1 MISKTLMKQ
10 TIKSNI
16 TLGLIIT
23 AILALCLVI
32 AASAGQPVKLTGQIF
47 YSLMPGMLISIYI
60 IITGNKLLAAQV
72 DKGSMAYILS
82 TPVKRSKVALTQ
94 AVYFIGSLL
103 TMFVITSIAHIIP
116 TAISNGSISS
126 SDLGYILKFNL
137 GLFVLALAYSG
148 ICFLASS
155 IFNLSKN
162 AIAVGGGLVGAFLLL
177 SIMSMFGEN
186 FHFVKNFTI
195 ASLYNVDTIVS
206 GSSDYIWQFAV
217 LGGIGLIT
225 YFSGIK
231 IFSKRDLPL

>member
-10 TIKSNI
+10 TIKANI
-16 TLGLIIT
+16 TLALIIT
-23 AILALCLVI
+23 VIQALCVVI
-32 AASAGQPVKLTGQIF
+32 IASTGQPVLVAGQIF
-47 YSLMPGMLISIYI
+47 YSLLPGLLIAIYV

-94 AVYFIGSLL
+94 AVFFIGSLL
-103 TMFVITSIAHIIP
+103 ALSIITAAAHIIP
-116 TAISNGSISS
+116 SAIFNGGISS
-126 SDLGYILKFNL
+126 SDMGYIITFNI
-137 GLFVLALAYSG
+137 GLFLLALALSG

-155 IFNLSKN
+155 LFNLSKD

-186 FHFVKNFTI
+186 FHFLKNFTI
-195 ASLYNVDTIVS
+195 VSLYNVSAVIS
-206 GSSDYIWQFAV
+206 GSSDYIWQFTI
-217 LGGIGLIT
+217 LGGIGLVA
-225 YFSGIK
+225 YFSGIR

>member
-10 TIKSNI
+10 TVKANI
-16 TLGLIIT
+16 PLALIIT
-23 AILALCLVI
+23 AIQALCLVLI
-32 AASAGQPVKLTGQIF
+32 ASTGQPVKITGQIF
-47 YSLMPGMLISIYI
+47 YSLLPGVLTSIYI

-94 AVYFIGSLL
+94 AVFFIGSL
-103 TMFVITSIAHIIP
+103 FVMSLITAATHIIP
-116 TAISNGSISS
+116 TAILNGSVSS
-126 SDLGYILKFNL
+126 SEWVDIIKFNF
-137 GLFVLALAYSG
+137 GLFLLALAYSG

-162 AIAVGGGLVGAFLLL
+162 AIAVGGGIVGAFLLL
-177 SIMSMFGEN
+177 SMMSMFGEN

-195 ASLYNVDTIVS
+195 TTLYNVNTIAS

-217 LGGIGLIT
+217 LAGIGLIT

-231 IFSKRDLPL
+231 IFSTRDLPL

>member
-10 TIKSNI
+10 TIKANI

-23 AILALCLVI
+23 AILASCLVI
-32 AASAGQPVKLTGQIF
+32 IASTGQNVLLTGAIF
-47 YSLMPGMLISIYI
+47 YSLLPGILISIYI
-60 IITGNKLLAAQV
+60 IITANKLLAAQV

-103 TMFVITSIAHIIP
+103 TMFLITTATHIIP
-116 TAISNGSISS
+116 TIVLNGSISS
-126 SDLGYILKFNL
+126 SDVGYIIKFNL
-137 GLFVLALAYSG
+137 GLFLLALAFSG

-162 AIAVGGGLVGAFLLL
+162 AIAVGGGLVGALLLL

-186 FHFVKNFTI
+186 FHFLKNFTI
-195 ASLYNVDTIVS
+195 ASLYSVNTIVS
-206 GSSDYIWQFAV
+206 GSSDYIGQFAV
-217 LGGIGLIT
+217 LGGIGLLT
-225 YFSGIK
+225 YFIGIK

>member
-1 MISKTLMKQ
+1 MISHTLMKQ
-10 TIKSNI
+10 TLKANI
-16 TLGLIIT
+16 SLWLIIT
-23 AILALCLVI
+23 AILALCLVVV
-32 AASAGQPVKLTGQIF
+32 STTGQTVVVGGQIF
-47 YSLMPGMLISIYI
+47 YSLMPGMLISIYV

-103 TMFVITSIAHIIP
+103 TMFLITTASHIIP
-116 TAISNGSISS
+116 TAIKDGSISS
-126 SDLGYILKFNL
+126 SDVGYIIKFNL
-137 GLFVLALAYSG
+137 GLFVLSLAFSG

-177 SIMSMFGEN
+177 SIVSMFGEN
-186 FHFVKNFTI
+186 FHFLKNLTI
-195 ASLYNVDTIVS
+195 VTLYNVNSIVS
-206 GSSDYIWQFAV
+206 GSSDYIWQFAI

-225 YFSGIK
+225 YFSGIR
-231 IFSKRDLPL
+231 IFSQRDLPL

>member
-16 TLGLIIT
+16 TLGIIIT

-32 AASAGQPVKLTGQIF
+32 IASTGQPVELTGQIF
-47 YSLMPGMLISIYI
+47 YNLLPGMLVSIYI
-60 IITGNKLLAAQV
+60 IVTGNKLLAAQV

-103 TMFVITSIAHIIP
+103 TMFLITTAAHIIP
-116 TAISNGSISS
+116 TAISSGSISA
-126 SDLGYILKFNL
+126 SDVGYIIKFNL
-137 GLFVLALAYSG
+137 GLFLLALAFSG

-195 ASLYNVDTIVS
+195 ASLYNVNTIVS
-206 GSSDYIWQFAV
+206 GTSDYVWQFAI
-217 LGGIGLIT
+217 LGGIGLLT
-225 YFSGIK
+225 YLSGIR

>member
-16 TLGLIIT
+16 TLGIIIT

-32 AASAGQPVKLTGQIF
+32 IASTGQPVELTGQIF
-47 YSLMPGMLISIYI
+47 YNLLPGMLVSIYI
-60 IITGNKLLAAQV
+60 IVTGNKLLAAQV

-103 TMFVITSIAHIIP
+103 TMFLITTAAHIIP
-116 TAISNGSISS
+116 TAISNGSISA
-126 SDLGYILKFNL
+126 SDVGYIIKFNL
-137 GLFVLALAYSG
+137 GLFLLALAFSG

-177 SIMSMFGEN
+177 SIMSMFGDN
-186 FHFVKNFTI
+186 FEFVKNFTI
-195 ASLYNVDTIVS
+195 ASLYNVSTIVS
-206 GSSDYIWQFAV
+206 GTSDYVWQFAI
-217 LGGIGLIT
+217 LGGIGLLT
-225 YFSGIK
+225 YLSGIR